1 MSGLRKQLAE
11 RGLTL
16 TQELDQDGWTGDFL
30 FSSRPAPVAIP
41 WVKTFSKYIGGDQYF
56 NRSYFAVM
64 LVEKGEACYAIA
76 FGKGH
81 FLRSPLL

>member
-1 MSGLRKQLAE
+1 M
-11 RGLTL
+11 
-16 TQELDQDGWTGDFL
+16 
-30 FSSRPAPVAIP
+30 
-41 WVKTFSKYIGGDQYF
+41 KTFSKYIGGDQYF